1 MALVK
6 SIYIEIY
13 IFINYN
19 DEKNL
24 NKKKRG
30 ELTQNKTK
38 RNKENKLTYTII
50 INALLKHKNQTEY
63 YIEFR

>member
-1 MALVK
+1 MMK
-6 SIYIEIY
+6 KK
-13 IFINYN
+13 F
-19 DEKNL
+19 KP
-24 NKKKRG
+24 KKRG